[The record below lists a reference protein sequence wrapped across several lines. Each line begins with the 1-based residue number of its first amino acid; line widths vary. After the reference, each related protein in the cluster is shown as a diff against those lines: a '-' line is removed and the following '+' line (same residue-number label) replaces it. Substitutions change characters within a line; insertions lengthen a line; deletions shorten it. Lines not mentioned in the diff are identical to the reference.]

1 LLVESDLETGT
12 ENRWLDS
19 LEPDFF
25 NLVLMDE
32 ARHNPA
38 ASWQHV
44 KEKASAAQCC

>member
-25 NLVLMDE
+25 DLVLMDE

-38 ASWQHV
+38 ASWQQV